1 MKAEEIV
8 LRPYVRPQLVKRDQ
22 LARVSGDDG
31 ALISLVVN
39 PG

>member
-1 MKAEEIV
+1 MKTGESV
-8 LRPYVRPQLVKRDQ
+8 LRLYIRPELVKRDQ